1 MSTLDTVT
9 PAPWYRSLT
18 KAQWKA
24 LLASNLGWTF
34 DGFEVFALILTVGVA
49 LRQLLDPSQYPLIP
63 AYAGAIIAITVFG
76 WGLGG
81 LLGGVL
87 ADYLGRKRSM
97 TLTILAYSLLTG
109 LSAFAWDWVSF
120 AVLRF
125 LVGLAIGSEWA
136 TGASITAELWP
147 DKARGKGGAFLQAG
161 YPIGSILASGLWL
174 IIGTSGPG
182 AWRYMYLIGVLPAL
196 ITFWI
201 RRNIPE
207 SPQWEASNKR
217 RRAAYDRRRQGVALD
232 GEDAAL
238 VRFTLVD
245 MFAERAVRSRLLL
258 TFVMSLS
265 VTIGYWGVSTF
276 VPSYVGSV
284 ADAAGLPAPRWAALA
299 GLVQNIGALL
309 GFVTFGFLADALGRK
324 PTTLLYYLMC
334 LILTP
339 IIYLWIRDIHVLLF
353 SFAVFGFF
361 IQGVFSWTPIWLPE
375 LFPTRMRATAAGFI
389 FNAPRLLS
397 AIAPLV
403 AGTLI
408 VGLGGYGKAATI
420 IGLFY
425 ILGLIAAPFLPET
438 KGQPLPEAE
447 ALVRSQGGER
457 LPQTA

>member
-1 MSTLDTVT
+1 MMGHSKPIAGGRERRIQSREESMSEFAAHGAV
-9 PAPWYRSLT
+9 PWYRALDRT
-18 KAQWKA
+18 QWKA
-24 LLASNLGWTF
+24 LVASNLGWTF

-49 LRQLLDPSQYPLIP
+49 LHQLLDPSQYQFIP

-97 TLTILAYSLLTG
+97 RLTILAYSLLTG

-147 DKARGKGGAFLQAG
+147 AKARGKGGAFLQAG
-161 YPIGSILASGLWL
+161 YPIGSILASGVWL
-174 IIGTSGPG
+174 AIGTSGPG

-196 ITFWI
+196 IVFWI

-217 RRAAYDRRRQGVALD
+217 RRAAYDLRRQGAALN

-245 MFAERAVRSRLLL
+245 MFAEPAVRSRLFL

-284 ADAAGLPAPRWAALA
+284 AAAAGLPAPRWAALA
-299 GLVQNIGALL
+299 GLVQNIGALC
-309 GFVTFGFLADALGRK
+309 GFVCFGFLADAFGRK
-324 PTTLLYYLMC
+324 PTTLLFYLMC
-334 LILTP
+334 LVLTP
-339 IIYLWIRDIHVLLF
+339 VVYLLVHDIYVLLF
-353 SFAVFGFF
+353 SF
-361 IQGVFSWTPIWLPE
+361 
-375 LFPTRMRATAAGFI
+375 
-389 FNAPRLLS
+389 
-397 AIAPLV
+397 
-403 AGTLI
+403 
-408 VGLGGYGKAATI
+408 
-420 IGLFY
+420 
-425 ILGLIAAPFLPET
+425 
-438 KGQPLPEAE
+438 
-447 ALVRSQGGER
+447 
-457 LPQTA
+457 